1 MIIDTHAHLY
11 AEEFSED
18 QTEVFTRAV
27 AAGVH
32 YFLLPNINSESIPLM
47 EKLIKEQKNTIPMM
61 GLHPS
66 YVKENWMEELKI
78 IETHLFKNPSKY
90 CAVGEIG
97 MDLFWDKTFI
107 EAQKI
112 VFRTQI
118 SWAKKLKLP
127 IAIHARDAFDE
138 IFEILDEENDE
149 SLKGVFHCFTGNLEQ
164 ANKILDYG
172 GFKLGI
178 GGVITYKNSGLT
190 EVLNS
195 VELKHLVVETDAPY
209 LSPAPFRGKRNE
221 SSYLSYIIEKISG
234 IYKLS
239 DAIIAEV
246 TSQNAI
252 ELFQLEKFKS
262 N

>member
-18 QTEVFTRAV
+18 QTEVFTRAA

-47 EKLIKEQKNTIPMM
+47 EKLMKEQKNTIPMM

-66 YVKENWMEELKI
+66 YVKENWREELKI

-164 ANKILDYG
+164 ATKILEYG
-172 GFKLGI
+172 EFKLGI

-209 LSPAPFRGKRNE
+209 LSPAPFRGMRNE
-221 SSYLSYIIEKISG
+221 SAYLSYIIEKISG
-234 IYKLS
+234 IYKFS

>member
-1 MIIDTHAHLY
+1 MNNGKTTMRSGEQFIYLKQKYPDLKIAINDLNPELYLFWHLAQSDLSKLV
-11 AEEFSED
+11 AE
-18 QTEVFTRAV
+18 VR
-27 AAGVH
+27 H
-32 YFLLPNINSESIPLM
+32 
-47 EKLIKEQKNTIPMM
+47 
-61 GLHPS
+61 
-66 YVKENWMEELKI
+66 VKENYQAELASLKAELEQTKVLAI
-78 IETHLFKNPSKY
+78 
-90 CAVGEIG
+90 GEIG
-97 MDLFWDKTFI
+97 LDYYWDTTFAAEQMDAFQQQCHWALDKGLWVDIHCRKAYADLIKTF
-107 EAQKI
+107 
-112 VFRTQI
+112 
-118 SWAKKLKLP
+118 KLP
-127 IAIHARDAFDE
+127 EFKELRGII
-138 IFEILDEENDE
+138 
-149 SLKGVFHCFTGNLEQ
+149 HCFSGDAKEAKVLTDL
-164 ANKILDYG
+164 
-172 GFKLGI
+172 GFLLGI

>member
-18 QTEVFTRAV
+18 QTEVFTRAA

-149 SLKGVFHCFTGNLEQ
+149 FLKGVFHCFTGNLEQ
-164 ANKILDYG
+164 ATKILDYG

-221 SSYLSYIIEKISG
+221 SAYLSYIIEKISG

>member
-18 QTEVFTRAV
+18 QTEVFIRAA

-47 EKLIKEQKNTIPMM
+47 EKLLKEQKNTIPMM

-66 YVKENWMEELKI
+66 YVKENWREELKI

-112 VFRTQI
+112 VFQTQI

-149 SLKGVFHCFTGNLEQ
+149 FLKGVFHCFTGNLEQ
-164 ANKILDYG
+164 ATKILDYG

-221 SSYLSYIIEKISG
+221 SAYLSYIIEKISE
-234 IYKLS
+234 IYNLS

>member
-18 QTEVFTRAV
+18 QTEVFIRAA

-47 EKLIKEQKNTIPMM
+47 EKLMKEQKNTIPMM

-149 SLKGVFHCFTGNLEQ
+149 FLKGVFHCFTGSKEQ
-164 ANKILDYG
+164 ATKILDYG

-195 VELKHLVVETDAPY
+195 VELKHLVLETDAPY
-209 LSPAPFRGKRNE
+209 LSPVPFRGKRNE

-234 IYKLS
+234 IYNLS

>member
-47 EKLIKEQKNTIPMM
+47 EKLMKEQKNTIPMM

-97 MDLFWDKTFI
+97 IDLFWDKTFI

-138 IFEILDEENDE
+138 IFEILDELNDE
-149 SLKGVFHCFTGNLEQ
+149 KLTGVFHCFTGDASQ
-164 ANKILDYG
+164 AEKVISYN
-172 GFKLGI
+172 GFKMGI
-178 GGVITYKNSGLT
+178 GGVLTYKKAGLDET
-190 EVLNS
+190 
-195 VELKHLVVETDAPY
+195 LKGVPLEY
-209 LSPAPFRGKRNE
+209 L
-221 SSYLSYIIEKISG
+221 I
-234 IYKLS
+234 
-239 DAIIAEV
+239 
-246 TSQNAI
+246 
-252 ELFQLEKFKS
+252 
-262 N
+262 

>member
-47 EKLIKEQKNTIPMM
+47 EKLMKEQKNTIPMM

-66 YVKENWMEELKI
+66 YVKENWMEELQI

-149 SLKGVFHCFTGNLEQ
+149 SLKGVFHCFTGSIEQ
-164 ANKILDYG
+164 ATKILDFG

-195 VELKHLVVETDAPY
+195 VELKHLVLETDAPY
-209 LSPAPFRGKRNE
+209 LSPTPFRGKRNE
-221 SSYLSYIIEKISG
+221 SAYLSYIIEKISE
-234 IYKLS
+234 IYNLS

-246 TSQNAI
+246 TSLNAI

>member
-11 AEEFSED
+11 AEEFSAD
-18 QTEVFTRAV
+18 QTEVFIRAE
-27 AAGVH
+27 AEGVH

-47 EKLIKEQKNTIPMM
+47 EKLMKEQKNTIPMM

-97 MDLFWDKTFI
+97 IDLFWDKTFI

-149 SLKGVFHCFTGNLEQ
+149 SLKGVFHCFTGSIEQ
-164 ANKILDYG
+164 ATKILDYG

-195 VELKHLVVETDAPY
+195 VELKHLVLETDAPY

-221 SSYLSYIIEKISG
+221 SAYLSYIIEKISG

>member
-18 QTEVFTRAV
+18 QIEVFTRAS

-47 EKLIKEQKNTIPMM
+47 EKLMKEQKNTIPMM

-138 IFEILDEENDE
+138 IFEILDEENND

-195 VELKHLVVETDAPY
+195 IELKHLVVETDAPY
-209 LSPAPFRGKRNE
+209 LSPVPFRGKRNE

>member
-18 QTEVFTRAV
+18 QTEVFTRAA

-32 YFLLPNINSESIPLM
+32 FFLLPNINSESIPLM
-47 EKLIKEQKNTIPMM
+47 EKLMKAQKNTIPMM

-66 YVKENWMEELKI
+66 YVKENWMEELQI

-149 SLKGVFHCFTGNLEQ
+149 TLKGVFHCFTGSIEQ
-164 ANKILDYG
+164 AIKILDFG

-221 SSYLSYIIEKISG
+221 SAYLSYIIEKISE

-239 DAIIAEV
+239 EAIIAEV

>member
-1 MIIDTHAHLY
+1 
-11 AEEFSED
+11 
-18 QTEVFTRAV
+18 
-27 AAGVH
+27 
-32 YFLLPNINSESIPLM
+32 M
-47 EKLIKEQKNTIPMM
+47 EKLMKEHKNTIPMM

-149 SLKGVFHCFTGNLEQ
+149 FLKGVFHCFTGNLEQ
-164 ANKILDYG
+164 AAKILDYG

-178 GGVITYKNSGLT
+178 GGVITFKNSGLT

-195 VELKHLVVETDAPY
+195 IELKHLVVETDAPY

-239 DAIIAEV
+239 DAKIAEV

>member
-11 AEEFSED
+11 ADKFSED
-18 QTEVFTRAV
+18 QTEVFARAA

-47 EKLIKEQKNTIPMM
+47 EKLMMEQKNTIPMM

-66 YVKENWMEELKI
+66 YVKENWREELQI
-78 IETHLFKNPSKY
+78 IETHLFKNPSIY

>member
-18 QTEVFTRAV
+18 QTEVFIRAA

-47 EKLIKEQKNTIPMM
+47 EKLMKEQKNTIPMM

-66 YVKENWMEELKI
+66 YVKENWREELQI

-127 IAIHARDAFDE
+127 VAIHARDAFDE

-164 ANKILDYG
+164 ATKILDYG

-178 GGVITYKNSGLT
+178 GGVITYKNSGLS

-221 SSYLSYIIEKISG
+221 SAYLSYIIEKISG

-239 DAIIAEV
+239 DAKIAEV

>member
-47 EKLIKEQKNTIPMM
+47 EKLMKEQKNTIPMM

-78 IETHLFKNPSKY
+78 IETHLFKNPSIY

-149 SLKGVFHCFTGNLEQ
+149 TLKGVFHCFTGNLEQ

-221 SSYLSYIIEKISG
+221 SAYLSYIIEKISG

>member
-18 QTEVFTRAV
+18 QTEVFIRAA

-164 ANKILDYG
+164 AAKILDYG

-234 IYKLS
+234 IYNLS

>member
-18 QTEVFTRAV
+18 QTEVFIRAA

-47 EKLIKEQKNTIPMM
+47 EKLMKEQKNTIPMM

-66 YVKENWMEELKI
+66 YVKENWREELKI

-149 SLKGVFHCFTGNLEQ
+149 TLKGVFHCFTGSIEQ

-221 SSYLSYIIEKISG
+221 SAYLSYIIEKISG
-234 IYKLS
+234 IYKFS

>member
-18 QTEVFTRAV
+18 QTEVFIRAA

-47 EKLIKEQKNTIPMM
+47 EKLMKEQKNTIPMM

-149 SLKGVFHCFTGNLEQ
+149 FLKGVFHCFTGSIEQ
-164 ANKILDYG
+164 ATKILDYG

-195 VELKHLVVETDAPY
+195 VELKHLVLETDAPY

-221 SSYLSYIIEKISG
+221 SAYLSYIIEKISG

>member
-1 MIIDTHAHLY
+1 M
-11 AEEFSED
+11 
-18 QTEVFTRAV
+18 
-27 AAGVH
+27 
-32 YFLLPNINSESIPLM
+32 
-47 EKLIKEQKNTIPMM
+47 KEHKNTIPMM

-118 SWAKKLKLP
+118 AWAKKLKLP

-149 SLKGVFHCFTGNLEQ
+149 FLKGVFHCFTGSIEQ
-164 ANKILDYG
+164 ATKILDYG

-195 VELKHLVVETDAPY
+195 VELKHLVLETDAPY

-221 SSYLSYIIEKISG
+221 SAYLSYIIEKISG

>member
-18 QTEVFTRAV
+18 QTEVFIRAE
-27 AAGVH
+27 AAGVY

-47 EKLIKEQKNTIPMM
+47 EKLMKEHKNTIPMM

-66 YVKENWMEELKI
+66 YVKENWMEELQI

-112 VFRTQI
+112 VFRTQV

-149 SLKGVFHCFTGNLEQ
+149 SLKGVFHCFTGSIEQ
-164 ANKILDYG
+164 ATKILDYG

-195 VELKHLVVETDAPY
+195 VKLKHLVLETDAPY

-221 SSYLSYIIEKISG
+221 SAYLSYIIEKISG

-239 DAIIAEV
+239 DAKIAEV

>member
-18 QTEVFTRAV
+18 QTEVFMRAA

-47 EKLIKEQKNTIPMM
+47 EKLTKEKKNTIPMM

-66 YVKENWMEELKI
+66 YVKENWREELKI

-149 SLKGVFHCFTGNLEQ
+149 FLKGVFHCFTGSKEQ
-164 ANKILDYG
+164 ATKILDYG

-221 SSYLSYIIEKISG
+221 SAYLSYIIEKISG

>member
-18 QTEVFTRAV
+18 QTEVFIRAA

-47 EKLIKEQKNTIPMM
+47 EKLMKEQKNTIPMM

-66 YVKENWMEELKI
+66 YVKENWREELKI

-149 SLKGVFHCFTGNLEQ
+149 FLKGVFHCFTGSKEQ
-164 ANKILDYG
+164 ATKILDYG

-221 SSYLSYIIEKISG
+221 SAYLSYIIEKISE
-234 IYKLS
+234 IYNLS

>member
-18 QTEVFTRAV
+18 QTEVFTRAA

-66 YVKENWMEELKI
+66 YVKENWREELKI

-149 SLKGVFHCFTGNLEQ
+149 TLKGVFHCFTGSIEQ
-164 ANKILDYG
+164 ATKILDYG

-221 SSYLSYIIEKISG
+221 SAYLSYIIEKISG

>member
-18 QTEVFTRAV
+18 QTEVFIRAA

-47 EKLIKEQKNTIPMM
+47 EKLMKEQKNTIPMM

-149 SLKGVFHCFTGNLEQ
+149 FLKGVFHCFTGNLEQ
-164 ANKILDYG
+164 AAKILDYG

-195 VELKHLVVETDAPY
+195 VELKHLVLETDAPY

-221 SSYLSYIIEKISG
+221 SAYLSYIIEKISG
-234 IYKLS
+234 IYNLS

>member
-18 QTEVFTRAV
+18 QPEVFMRAK
-27 AAGVH
+27 AAGVN
-32 YFLLPNINSESIPLM
+32 YFLLPNIDSASIPLM
-47 EKLIKEQKNTIPMM
+47 EKLLQSQKNTIPMM

-97 MDLFWDKTFI
+97 MDLYWDKSFL
-107 EAQKI
+107 EEQKI

-118 SWAKKLKLP
+118 TWAKKLGLP

-149 SLKGVFHCFTGNLEQ
+149 SLKGVFHCFTGSIEQ
-164 ANKILDYG
+164 ATKILDYG

-178 GGVITYKNSGLT
+178 GGVVTYKNSGLT

-221 SSYLSYIIEKISG
+221 SGYLSYIIEKISG
-234 IYKLS
+234 IYNLS

>member
-18 QTEVFTRAV
+18 QPEVFIRAE

-32 YFLLPNINSESIPLM
+32 YFLLPNIDSASIPLM
-47 EKLIKEQKNTIPMM
+47 EKLMKEQKNTIPMM

-118 SWAKKLKLP
+118 SWAKKLGLP

-149 SLKGVFHCFTGNLEQ
+149 SLKGVFHCFTGNIEQ
-164 ANKILDYG
+164 ATKILDYG

-178 GGVITYKNSGLT
+178 GGVITYKNSGLA

-195 VELKHLVVETDAPY
+195 VELKHLVLETDAPY

-221 SSYLSYIIEKISG
+221 SAYLFYIIEKLAG
-234 IYKLS
+234 VYQLS
-239 DAIIAEV
+239 DKIIAEV

>member
-18 QTEVFTRAV
+18 QPEVFIRAE

-32 YFLLPNINSESIPLM
+32 YFLLPNIDSASIPLM
-47 EKLIKEQKNTIPMM
+47 EKLMKEQKNTIPMM

-118 SWAKKLKLP
+118 SWAKKLGLP

-149 SLKGVFHCFTGNLEQ
+149 SLKGVFHCFTGSIEQ
-164 ANKILDYG
+164 ATKILDYG
-172 GFKLGI
+172 GFKFGI
-178 GGVITYKNSGLT
+178 GGVITYKNSGLA

-195 VELKHLVVETDAPY
+195 VELKHLVLETDAPY

-221 SSYLSYIIEKISG
+221 SAYLFYIIEKLAG
-234 IYKLS
+234 VYQLS
-239 DAIIAEV
+239 DKIIAEV

>member
-18 QTEVFTRAV
+18 QTEVFTRAA

-149 SLKGVFHCFTGNLEQ
+149 TLKGVFHCFTGNIEQ
-164 ANKILDYG
+164 ATKILDYG

-195 VELKHLVVETDAPY
+195 IELKHLVVETDAPY
-209 LSPAPFRGKRNE
+209 LSPVPFRGKRNE

>member
-18 QTEVFTRAV
+18 QTEVFTRAA

-47 EKLIKEQKNTIPMM
+47 EKLMKEQKNTIPMM

-164 ANKILDYG
+164 ATKILDYG

-195 VELKHLVVETDAPY
+195 IELKHLVVETDAPY
-209 LSPAPFRGKRNE
+209 LSPVPFRGKRNE

>member
-18 QTEVFTRAV
+18 QTEVFTRAA

-47 EKLIKEQKNTIPMM
+47 EKLMKEHKNTIPMM

-149 SLKGVFHCFTGNLEQ
+149 FLKGVFHCFTGNLEQ
-164 ANKILDYG
+164 AAKILDYG

-178 GGVITYKNSGLT
+178 GGVITFKNSGLT

-195 VELKHLVVETDAPY
+195 IELKHLVVETDAPY

-239 DAIIAEV
+239 DAKIAEV

>member
-18 QTEVFTRAV
+18 QTEVFIRAA

-47 EKLIKEQKNTIPMM
+47 EKLMKEQKNTIPMM

-66 YVKENWMEELKI
+66 YVKENWMDELKI

-112 VFRTQI
+112 VFQTQI

-138 IFEILDEENDE
+138 IFEIIDEENDE
-149 SLKGVFHCFTGNLEQ
+149 TLKGVFHCFTGSIEQ
-164 ANKILDYG
+164 ATKILDYG

-195 VELKHLVVETDAPY
+195 VELKHLVLETDAPY

-221 SSYLSYIIEKISG
+221 SAYLSYIIEKISG

>member
-18 QTEVFTRAV
+18 QTEVFIRAA

-66 YVKENWMEELKI
+66 YVKENWREELKI

-149 SLKGVFHCFTGNLEQ
+149 TLKGVFHCFTGSIEQ
-164 ANKILDYG
+164 ATKILDYG

-178 GGVITYKNSGLT
+178 GGVVTYKNSGLT

-195 VELKHLVVETDAPY
+195 VELKHLVLETDAPY

-221 SSYLSYIIEKISG
+221 SAYLSYIIEKISG

>member
-18 QTEVFTRAV
+18 QTEVFTRAA

-164 ANKILDYG
+164 ATKILDYG

-195 VELKHLVVETDAPY
+195 IELKHLVVETDAPY
-209 LSPAPFRGKRNE
+209 LSPVPFRGKRNE

-252 ELFQLEKFKS
+252 ELFQLEKF
-262 N
+262 

>member
-18 QTEVFTRAV
+18 QTEVFTRAA

-149 SLKGVFHCFTGNLEQ
+149 FLKGVFHCFTGSKEQ
-164 ANKILDYG
+164 ASKILDYG

-195 VELKHLVVETDAPY
+195 VELKHLVLETDAPY

-221 SSYLSYIIEKISG
+221 SAYLSYIIEKISG

>member
-47 EKLIKEQKNTIPMM
+47 EKLLQEQKNTIPMM

-66 YVKENWMEELKI
+66 YVKENWMDELKL

-149 SLKGVFHCFTGNLEQ
+149 SLKGVFHCFTGSIEQ
-164 ANKILDYG
+164 ATKILDYG

-195 VELKHLVVETDAPY
+195 VELKHLVLETDAPY
-209 LSPAPFRGKRNE
+209 LSPTPFRGKRNE
-221 SSYLSYIIEKISG
+221 SAYLSYIIEKISE
-234 IYKLS
+234 IYNLS

-246 TSQNAI
+246 TSLNAI

>member
-1 MIIDTHAHLY
+1 
-11 AEEFSED
+11 
-18 QTEVFTRAV
+18 
-27 AAGVH
+27 
-32 YFLLPNINSESIPLM
+32 
-47 EKLIKEQKNTIPMM
+47 
-61 GLHPS
+61 
-66 YVKENWMEELKI
+66 VKENWMEELKI

-149 SLKGVFHCFTGNLEQ
+149 FLKGVFHCFTGNLEQ
-164 ANKILDYG
+164 AAKILDYG

-178 GGVITYKNSGLT
+178 GGVITFKNSGLT

-195 VELKHLVVETDAPY
+195 IELKHLVVETDAPY

-239 DAIIAEV
+239 DAKIAEV

>member
-11 AEEFSED
+11 AEEFSAD
-18 QTEVFTRAV
+18 QTEVFIRAE
-27 AAGVH
+27 AAGVN

-47 EKLIKEQKNTIPMM
+47 EKLLQEQKNTIPMM

-66 YVKENWMEELKI
+66 YVKENWREELKI

-118 SWAKKLKLP
+118 SWAKKFKLP

-149 SLKGVFHCFTGNLEQ
+149 TLKGVFHCFTGSIEQ
-164 ANKILDYG
+164 ATKILDYG

-178 GGVITYKNSGLT
+178 GGVVTYKNSGLT

-239 DAIIAEV
+239 DKIIAEV

-252 ELFQLEKFKS
+252 DLFQLEKFKS

>member
-18 QTEVFTRAV
+18 QTEVFIRAA

-164 ANKILDYG
+164 ATKILDYG

-221 SSYLSYIIEKISG
+221 SAYLSYIIEKISG
-234 IYKLS
+234 IYNLS

>member
-18 QTEVFTRAV
+18 QTEVFTRAA

-47 EKLIKEQKNTIPMM
+47 EKLMKEQKNTIPMM

-66 YVKENWMEELKI
+66 YVKENWREELKI

-149 SLKGVFHCFTGNLEQ
+149 TLKGVFHCFTGSIEQ
-164 ANKILDYG
+164 ATKILNYG

-195 VELKHLVVETDAPY
+195 VELKHLVLETDAPY

-221 SSYLSYIIEKISG
+221 SAYLSYIIEKISG

>member
-18 QTEVFTRAV
+18 QTEVFTRAA
-27 AAGVH
+27 AAGVN

-47 EKLIKEQKNTIPMM
+47 EKLMKEHKNTIPMM

-138 IFEILDEENDE
+138 IFEIIDEENDE
-149 SLKGVFHCFTGNLEQ
+149 FLKGVFHCFTGNLEQ
-164 ANKILDYG
+164 AAKILDYG

-178 GGVITYKNSGLT
+178 GGVITFKNSGLT

-195 VELKHLVVETDAPY
+195 IELKHLVVETDAPY

-239 DAIIAEV
+239 DAKIAEV